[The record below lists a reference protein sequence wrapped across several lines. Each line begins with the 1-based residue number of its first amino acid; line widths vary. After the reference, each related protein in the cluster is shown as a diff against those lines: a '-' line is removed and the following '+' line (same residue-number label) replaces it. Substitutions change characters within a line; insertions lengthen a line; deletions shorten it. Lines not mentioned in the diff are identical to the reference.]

1 MDWLKELKNMG
12 PIEIPEDAINSLA
25 FPGELNAMYGLIGL
39 NHPASQWHKTR
50 PDEWVKNVSQGV
62 SMKQWKNND
71 VRRKSHSNKFKETWE
86 NNREKMTEQARQN
99 GRHGLTGK
107 DIHNTLDIEYKG
119 VVYYGYRELKEVT
132 GVSKHLY
139 NKYYL
144 KGIDPEPRIGK
155 DGPVKGTKYFV
166 KD

>member
-1 MDWLKELKNMG
+1 MDWLEELKNMSYPPG
-12 PIEIPEDAINSLA
+12 PPEDAIENGLGMTNDLA
-25 FPGELNAMYGLIGL
+25 VE
-39 NHPASQWHKTR
+39 WHKTR
-50 PDEWVKNVSQGV
+50 PASWVENVRRGV
-62 SMKQWKNND
+62 LMNQWGTDD
-71 VRRKSHSNKFKETWE
+71 VRRSSDRRKAHSIKMKETWE
-86 NNREKMTEQARQN
+86 NNRELMTENARQN
-99 GRHGLTGK
+99 GRHGLSGK

-155 DGPVKGTKYFV
+155 DGPVKGTKYNV
-166 KD
+166 KN

>member
-1 MDWLKELKNMG
+1 MDWLEELKNMSYPPG
-12 PIEIPEDAINSLA
+12 PPEDAINSFG
-25 FPGELNAMYGLIGL
+25 FPGKLNAMYGLKGL
-39 NHPASQWHKTR
+39 NHPASQWERT
-50 PDEWVKNVSQGV
+50 DEYRENVSQGV
-62 SMKQWKNND
+62 LMKQWKDND
-71 VRRKSHSNKFKETWE
+71 VRRKAHSIKMKETWE
-86 NNREKMTEQARQN
+86 NNRELMTENARQN
-99 GRHGLTGK
+99 GRHGLSGK

-155 DGPVKGTKYFV
+155 DGPVKGTKYYV
-166 KD
+166 KN